1 MGKVIDDTIVEV
13 TNKIVEALKGT
24 DYVFEGKWST
34 EAWDSEGGQ
43 NELTDEDPVTKQI
56 TLYPIITKK
65 TEEQVT
71 IYSNIDD
78 SKAVVELSRKDGKV
92 TFPEEEAL
100 PEGIVKEG
108 SKGIID
114 TEPVTTEFVGYSLVF
129 IVNSQDGTEVSRVS
143 DALYAP
149 GDTIEAD
156 EITAYT
162 GKEDEKHQIA
172 RIYAVWTQVQ
182 TIPGSRIY
190 IGDAYDHGMLT
201 TAAINTKILET
212 AGLQEVNPDQTPGKS
227 SYGRYFECI
236 KDGNTNY
243 PLTGDCGTEIW
254 DNDLYAQYFSN
265 EKLPDGWDIVASV
278 LYNLKEK
285 YYKSELSVQPYL
297 TFTYKDGASNRINGT
312 PLMYSHDAGARKML
326 DEDRNGNWSWQ
337 LTSEEKE
344 ELAKYASYG
353 SYDEYLANVHES
365 VERN

>member
-172 RIYAVWTQVQ
+172 RIYAVWTQIQ
-182 TIPGSRIY
+182 TISDATIY
-190 IGDAYDHGMLT
+190 NGNAHKTGYFT
-201 TAAINTKILET
+201 VAAINTEILAN
-212 AGLQEVNPDQTPGKS
+212 AGLQKINATGS
-227 SYGRYFECI
+227 AASCSYGRYFEYI
-236 KDGNTNY
+236 KDSQAEY
-243 PLTGDCGTEIW
+243 KLTSDCGKEIW
-254 DNDLYAQYFSN
+254 DNDLYAEYFSTDALPKGWNIFGSILSNLN
-265 EKLPDGWDIVASV
+265 EKFYDSR
-278 LYNLKEK
+278 
-285 YYKSELSVQPYL
+285 LSTQPYIV
-297 TFTYKDGASNRINGT
+297 FTYHDKETKRINGEIYEST
-312 PLMYSHDAGARKML
+312 YSEAL
-326 DEDRNGNWSWQ
+326 RN
-337 LTSEEKE
+337 
-344 ELAKYASYG
+344 
-353 SYDEYLANVHES
+353 
-365 VERN
+365 